1 MTTPAACRE
10 RVLAVCCRV
19 VSMFGLN
26 HEESA
31 SVFGSVAVV
40 DGGL

>member
-1 MTTPAACRE
+1 MATPAACRE

-19 VSMFGLN
+19 VSMFGSN

-31 SVFGSVAVV
+31 SILGSVAVV
-40 DGGL
+40 YGGL